1 MMAIKEIKRASER
14 HLNVLTPSIPTG
26 WEGVSFVPP
35 SDSLYQ
41 RVQFTIQ
48 SPDDPV
54 LGTGFHREKVT
65 MQVFIVGLLNKG
77 TSEVIDRAEL
87 IRDAFAKGLVL
98 NEDNIKI
105 HVLKTPQIA
114 GTSVASDRIIC
125 PVLIELVAEVY
136 SD

>member
-1 MMAIKEIKRASER
+1 MAIIEIKRASER
-14 HLNVLTPSIPTG
+14 HLSTLTPSIPTG

-35 SDSLYQ
+35 TDSLYQ
-41 RVQFTIQ
+41 RVQFVIQ

-54 LGTGFHREKVT
+54 LGTGFHRERVT
-65 MQVFIVGLLNKG
+65 MQVFVVGLLNKG
-77 TSEVIDRAEL
+77 TSEVINRAEL
-87 IRDAFAKGLVL
+87 IRNTFAKGLVL
-98 NEDNIKI
+98 NENNVRI

-114 GTSVASDRIIC
+114 GTTVASDRIMC